1 MPNIELIASD
11 GHRFQAYQADLP
23 SPPRGGLVLVQEIFG
38 VNSHIRAVAERLAGE
53 GYRVLAP
60 ALFDRIE
67 PGIELGYSGDDVKRG
82 VELASS
88 IGFIEK
94 PMLDVTACFE
104 ALHQQGLR
112 VGVIG
117 FCWGGTLAWK
127 AAQELK
133 LSAAVGYYGGQIGSM
148 LEPQPVAPVLLHF
161 GEQDDHIPLSSVE
174 AIVAKNYPNVEVH
187 TYPAGHGFNC
197 DQRESFEPIS
207 AQRAWTRSMDFF
219 KAHL

>member
-1 MPNIELIASD
+1 MPELKAAD
-11 GHRFQAYQADLP
+11 GHTFDAYLAELP
-23 SPPRGGLVLVQEIFG
+23 SPPRAGLVLIQEIFG
-38 VNSHIRAVAERLAGE
+38 VNSHIRSVADRLAGE

-67 PGIELGYSGDDVKRG
+67 RG
-82 VELASS
+82 VELDYGPESVQRGVEMATS

-94 PMLDVTACFE
+94 PMLDVAACVDRLK
-104 ALHQQGLR
+104 ADGLR

-127 AAQELK
+127 AAHELD
-133 LSAAVGYYGGQIGSM
+133 LFGAVGYYGGGISNM
-148 LEPQPVAPVLLHF
+148 LDQARKHPMLLHF
-161 GEQDDHIPLSSVE
+161 GERDTHIPIEVVE
-174 AIVAKNYPNVEVH
+174 SIRAKSYPNVEVH
-187 TYPAGHGFNC
+187 TYPAEHGFNC

-207 AQRAWTRSMDFF
+207 AQRAWTRSLDFF

>member
-1 MPNIELIASD
+1 MQLNAQD
-11 GHRFQAYQADLP
+11 GHTFEAYLSDLP

-38 VNSHIRAVAERLAGE
+38 VNSHIRAVADALAGE

-60 ALFDRIE
+60 ALFDRIK
-67 PGIELGYSGDDVKRG
+67 PGIQLGYTEDDVARG
-82 VELASS
+82 RELATE

-94 PMLDVTACFE
+94 PMLDVAACFE
-104 ALHQQGLR
+104 FLKQQNLK

-117 FCWGGTLAWK
+117 FCWGGALAWK
-127 AAQELK
+127 AAQDLE
-133 LSAAVGYYGGQIGSM
+133 LSAAVGYYGGNIGSM
-148 LEPQPVAPVLLHF
+148 LAPAPRSPVLLHF
-161 GEQDDHIPLSSVE
+161 GERDEHIPMATVE
-174 AIVAKNYPNVEVH
+174 AIRAKAYPNVEVH

-207 AQRAWTRSMDFF
+207 AQRAWTRSLDFF